1 MFEVAGIIGRE
12 IGEVGKPCA
21 VWENGG
27 EIVGVPPTVENVDA
41 IVIVNL
47 EAWTLRIDTLV
58 RLR

>member
-47 EAWTLRIDTLV
+47 EA
-58 RLR
+58 